1 MKKNGVPFMI
11 SGILFRKL
19 KKLFYPLGI
28 MYGIVLLL
36 VPLPIS
42 AQHAR
47 VNIEVKKADV
57 SAVFKQIKEQTG
69 LNFVYN
75 AGQLKSLSPVTLSM
89 RNVSVND
96 VMEKLLTG
104 TDFRVRYESNSIV
117 IQKQLV
123 KGLHLHGEV
132 VDTGGNPLPGVTVRI
147 KDTQFGVTTNTD
159 GKFLF
164 NLPGNEEVTLVFS
177 FVGMKKQELRI
188 KGDKPVKVVMEEE
201 INAMDEVVVNGLF
214 TQNKNSYTGAV
225 TTLKGEDILAVS
237 QTNLLQALAILTPG
251 MRIIENNEQGSN
263 PNHIPEIIIRGM
275 TSVASEGEQGLNR
288 PLIILDGVE
297 ISLERLYDLDMFDI
311 ERVDVLKDAS
321 ATSIYGEKAANGVI
335 VVERKKV
342 TDSKLRARYN
352 FVPNVSFPDVS
363 SFNLCNSAQKLAI
376 EKAYGLYDSPT
387 GAKDVEYNEKL
398 MRVNRGVNTDWASKP
413 LRNSWS
419 FNHSLN
425 VSGRGGGLDYSVS
438 FRYGDTRGVM
448 KGDLRQNFGVGF
460 YFSYFYKNR
469 LTLSYRS
476 DYARTDSKLSPYGDF
491 SDFSILNPYDTP
503 KDEFG
508 EWNKMLSY
516 DMRNPLYDATTNSFS
531 KSVSKSF
538 SNSLSARLDIIKGI
552 YATAT
557 FSYIMGDGRSDIFD
571 SPVSSTWLGATDPA
585 QKGSYSISG
594 NNNTR
599 WSLSY
604 ALNFS
609 RSFGPNAGTILSV
622 HMGGSASKN
631 RTDNFSFSGV
641 GFMKPVLNDLHFA
654 SRYPDGRPNGKET
667 LNTSVGFYVN
677 ANLFLKNKY
686 FLDGSFRTSGSS
698 NFGTNNL
705 YAPYWSLGIGWN
717 IHNENFLQNS
727 GINLLRLKGSL
738 GYVGSGNFGDVR
750 PVTVYKYDVKNN
762 YFDGAGTIPVSM
774 GNKDLKS
781 QRTLS
786 YNAGVAVELWEGRLG
801 VNFDIYRQDTKDLL
815 LSVSLPPSSGNSSV
829 MENMGE
835 IRNAGFEWSVS
846 AQLIKKKDIFWRMTV
861 NSSRT
866 WNKLVKIS
874 NALKRQNDANKDSLN
889 YAKPKIQLEE
899 GQASDAIY
907 AVRSLGID
915 PATGREIFIKKNG
928 DYTFDYDP
936 DDKVALGSETP
947 KFQGSLTTAFGWKRI
962 TVNVALS
969 YTFGGYIY
977 NSTRASKVENIN
989 PKLNV
994 DRRAFTERWQ
1004 HAGDVVHYVKWNNPG
1019 KFVHSER
1026 FVEKKNEVYISAIG
1040 VAYEMKPE
1048 WVRKIGLNKLRLGV
1062 NFTDVGRI
1070 STVKYERGT
1079 SYPYMKGFNFTI
1091 SPTF

>member
-1 MKKNGVPFMI
+1 MKKNEVPFMI

-28 MYGIVLLL
+28 MCGIVLLL
-36 VPLPIS
+36 VPLPAT
-42 AQHAR
+42 AQQAR

-75 AGQLKSLSPVTLSM
+75 AGQLKSLSPVTLSVK
-89 RNVSVND
+89 NVSVNE

-132 VDTGGNPLPGVTVRI
+132 VDTEGMPLPGVTVRI
-147 KDTQFGVTTNTD
+147 KDTQFGVTTNAD

-164 NLPGNEEVTLVFS
+164 NLPGNEEVTLVFT

-201 INAMDEVVVNGLF
+201 INTMDEVVVNGLF

-237 QTNLLQALAILTPG
+237 QTNLLQALSILTPG
-251 MRIIENNEQGSN
+251 MRIVENNEQGSN

-297 ISLERLYDLDMFDI
+297 ISLEQLYDLDMFDI

-342 TDSKLRARYN
+342 TDSKLRVRYN

-387 GAKDVEYNEKL
+387 GEKDIEYNEKL
-398 MRVNRGVNTDWASKP
+398 MRVNRGVNTDWSSKP

-425 VSGRGGGLDYSVS
+425 ISGRGGGLDYSIS
-438 FRYGDTRGVM
+438 LRYGDTRGVM
-448 KGDLRQNFGVGF
+448 KGDFRQNYGIGF

-476 DYARTDSKLSPYGDF
+476 DFTRTDSKLSPYGSF
-491 SDFSILNPYDTP
+491 SDFSVLNPYDTP
-503 KDEFG
+503 KNESG
-508 EWNKMLSY
+508 EWNKRLSY
-516 DMRNPLYDATTNSFS
+516 DKRNPLYDATTHSFS
-531 KSVSKSF
+531 KGLGKNF
-538 SNSLSARLDIIKGI
+538 TNTLSARLDIMKGI
-552 YATAT
+552 YLTSS
-557 FSYIMGDGRSDIFD
+557 FSYIMSDARNDEFD
-571 SPVSSTWLGATDPA
+571 SPESSSWLGVTDPA
-585 QKGSYSISG
+585 LKGKYAISSSNG
-594 NNNTR
+594 SR
-599 WSLSY
+599 WGLQY

-609 RSFGPNAGTILSV
+609 RSFGPDAGTILSV
-622 HMGGSASKN
+622 HLGGTASRN
-631 RTDNFSFSGV
+631 LNSSFDFSGV
-641 GFMKPVLNDLHFA
+641 GFMKAVLNDLYFA
-654 SRYPDGRPNGKET
+654 SRYPEGRPNGKEK
-667 LNTSVGFYVN
+667 LSTSVGFYGNV
-677 ANLFLKNKY
+677 NLFIKNKY
-686 FLDGSFRTSGSS
+686 FVDGSFRRSGSS
-698 NFGTNNL
+698 NYGVNDL
-705 YAPYWSLGIGWN
+705 YADYWSMGIGWN

-727 GINLLRLKGSL
+727 MFSLLRIRGSM
-738 GYVGSGNFGDVR
+738 GYTGSGNFDGLR
-750 PVTVYKYDVKNN
+750 PVTLYKYDPKNN
-762 YFDGAGTIPVSM
+762 YYDGIGTIPASM

-781 QRTLS
+781 QRTFS
-786 YNAGVAVELWEGRLG
+786 YNAGIAVELLEGRLST
-801 VNFDIYRQDTKDLL
+801 NFDIYRQDSKDLL
-815 LSVSLPPSSGNSSV
+815 LSISLPPSSGIGSV
-829 MENMGE
+829 MENLGE
-835 IRNAGFEWSVS
+835 SRNYGYEWSVS
-846 AQLIKKKDIFWRMTV
+846 AQIVKKNDLFWRLTF
-861 NSSRT
+861 NTSHTR
-866 WNKLVKIS
+866 NKLVKIS
-874 NALKRQNDANKDSLN
+874 NALKRKNDENKETQDVSV
-889 YAKPKIQLEE
+889 PKTQLEE
-899 GQASDAIY
+899 GEASDAIY

-915 PATGREIFIKKNG
+915 PASGEEIFIKKDG
-928 DYTFDYDP
+928 SYTFIYDP
-936 DDKVALGSETP
+936 NDKVALGSGTP
-947 KFQGSLTTAFGWKRI
+947 KLQGSLTTVAGWKGI
-962 TVNVALS
+962 TLNVALS

-977 NSTRASKVENIN
+977 NSTRAAKVENID
-989 PKLNV
+989 PKVNV

-1004 HAGDVVHYVKWNNPG
+1004 KAGDVVHYVKWNNSRV
-1019 KFVHSER
+1019 FAHTER

-1040 VAYEMKPE
+1040 LAYDMKPA
-1048 WVRKIGLNKLRLGV
+1048 WVKKIRLNKLRLGV
-1062 NFTDVGRI
+1062 TFTDVGRI
-1070 STVKYERGT
+1070 STVKFERGT
-1079 SYPYMKGFNFTI
+1079 SYPYMKGFNFSV